1 MHDQARLS
9 QSLLALVP
17 VDGSSIGNQSLFE
30 QLSAAFPDLS
40 QAAFVEA
47 RDALIAQGVL
57 QKGRGRGG
65 SVKRSEADGSAVA
78 AKPAAVK
85 KPAHSAEKAAVSSMD
100 DLKKTLWATAD
111 KLRANM
117 DAAEY
122 KHIVLGLIFLKYISD
137 SFASRRAELE
147 RKLAAEQARD
157 ELRITRMAGD
167 ALRVGVAS
175 DATFDF
181 GKDNLRSEALG
192 TYAKIASVLKDYD
205 KTVVHIVGHTDSVGT
220 DSYNQGL
227 SERRASAVASYLM
240 QQGMPAD
247 RIRQEG
253 RGERE
258 PVASNDGDEGRRRN
272 RRVDIVIK
280 PVIEGQEQQ
289 AWAPPPYLGA

>member
-1 MHDQARLS
+1 MSAK
-9 QSLLALVP
+9 A
-17 VDGSSIGNQSLFE
+17 SS
-30 QLSAAFPDLS
+30 
-40 QAAFVEA
+40 
-47 RDALIAQGVL
+47 RIAII
-57 QKGRGRGG
+57 
-65 SVKRSEADGSAVA
+65 SAVA
-78 AKPAAVK
+78 MGLSACAADDPNRRAKTGAAIGALVGAVAGHQVDGDK
-85 KPAHSAEKAAVSSMD
+85 GRYVGAVVGAIAGGAAGNYMD
-100 DLKKTLWATAD
+100 KQ
-111 KLRANM
+111 
-117 DAAEY
+117 AAEM
-122 KHIVLGLIFLKYISD
+122 
-137 SFASRRAELE
+137 E
-147 RKLAAEQARD
+147 RKLAAEAARE

-175 DATFDF
+175 DATFAF
-181 GKDNLRSEALG
+181 GKDNIRSEALA
-192 TYAKIASVLKDYD
+192 TYAKIAAVLKDYD

-240 QQGMPAD
+240 QQGLPAD

-258 PVASNDGDEGRRRN
+258 PIASNDADSGRSKN

>member
-1 MHDQARLS
+1 M
-9 QSLLALVP
+9 
-17 VDGSSIGNQSLFE
+17 
-30 QLSAAFPDLS
+30 SAS
-40 QAAFVEA
+40 VCS
-47 RDALIAQGVL
+47 RIAII
-57 QKGRGRGG
+57 
-65 SVKRSEADGSAVA
+65 SAVA
-78 AKPAAVK
+78 IGLSACATDDPNRRAKTGAAIG
-85 KPAHSAEKAAVSSMD
+85 ALAGA
-100 DLKKTLWATAD
+100 
-111 KLRANM
+111 
-117 DAAEY
+117 
-122 KHIVLGLIFLKYISD
+122 VLGHQVDGDKGRYVGAVVGAIAGGAAGNYMDKQ
-137 SFASRRAELE
+137 AAELE

>member
-1 MHDQARLS
+1 M
-9 QSLLALVP
+9 
-17 VDGSSIGNQSLFE
+17 
-30 QLSAAFPDLS
+30 SATAS
-40 QAAFVEA
+40 C
-47 RDALIAQGVL
+47 RIALI
-57 QKGRGRGG
+57 
-65 SVKRSEADGSAVA
+65 SAVA
-78 AKPAAVK
+78 FGLSACATDDPNRRAKTGAAIG
-85 KPAHSAEKAAVSSMD
+85 ALAGA
-100 DLKKTLWATAD
+100 
-111 KLRANM
+111 
-117 DAAEY
+117 
-122 KHIVLGLIFLKYISD
+122 VLGHQVDGDKGRYVGAVVGAIAGGAAGNYMDKQ
-137 SFASRRAELE
+137 AAELE
-147 RKLAAEQARD
+147 RQLAAEQARD

-181 GKDNLRSEALG
+181 GKDNLRSEALS

-240 QQGMPAD
+240 QQGLPAD